1 MKYAVIKGN
10 KFTGTAYDE
19 INEAIINHHTSQGEL
34 IVQVETAPEPIEYQ
48 NDMPVY
54 GEVDFETLKQAK
66 QFEISNKRYQAEV
79 GGIEYN
85 GAQIHTDRES
95 QAKIQ
100 AAAMVALTKLTQG
113 SLPADVQSLIALLP
127 TRLDWKGKNEW
138 LEADDETIIQLAFL
152 VFTHVQQCYQRERQL
167 QEQIEQATTI
177 GELEA
182 IVWDEQI

>member
-48 NDMPVY
+48 
-54 GEVDFETLKQAK
+54 EVDFETLKQAK

-138 LEADDETIIQLAFL
+138 LEADDETTIQLAFL
-152 VFTHVQQCYQRERQL
+152 VFNHVQQCYQRERQL

-177 GELEA
+177 EELNE
-182 IVWDEQI
+182 IEW

>member
-1 MKYAVIKGN
+1 MKFAVIKNN
-10 KFTGTAYDE
+10 KPTGTVYDE
-19 INEAIINHHTSQGEL
+19 LNDKILAHHASQNEQIIP
-34 IVQVETAPEPIEYQ
+34 VETPPEPASLDE

-100 AAAMVALTKLTQG
+100 AAAMVALTRLTQDN
-113 SLPADVQSLIALLP
+113 LPADVQSLIALLP
-127 TRLDWKGKNEW
+127 SQLDWKGKNEW

-152 VFTHVQQCYQRERQL
+152 VFNHVQQCYQRERQL
-167 QEQIEQATTI
+167 QEQIEQATTTAQLKSI
-177 GELEA
+177 G
-182 IVWDEQI
+182 W

>member
-10 KFTGTAYDE
+10 KFTGIAYDE

-113 SLPADVQSLIALLP
+113 SLPSDVQSLIALLP
-127 TRLDWKGKNEW
+127 TSLDWKGKNEW
-138 LEADDETIIQLAFL
+138 LETDDETTIQLAFL
-152 VFTHVQQCYQRERQL
+152 VFNHVQQCYQRERQL